1 MGRVSVVP
9 DACRE
14 CAIPDR
20 FSIGT
25 KAPWKPVLRPLFR
38 SYTAASRS
46 HAWTWEVSPLAGK
59 KKGTKKKSGTK
70 PKKK

>member
-1 MGRVSVVP
+1 VSAVP
-9 DACRE
+9 DARPE
-14 CAIPDR
+14 GVIPDR

-25 KAPWKPVLRPLFR
+25 KAPWKPVLSPLFR

-59 KKGTKKKSGTK
+59 KKGAKKKAGTK